1 MSEET
6 KIVDG
11 DRRANLEVI
20 APNVEDAVAKG
31 LSELGLNEDDVE
43 VVVLDEGSRGVLGIG
58 SRQARVR
65 LNVKAASEQFPEV
78 SIQDEMNGA
87 VVGVGAQDAPAG
99 SPEES
104 TELETGQ
111 LGIQEKVPEEAAISR
126 VEKTEEDNE
135 ALLIARDTVVDL
147 LDRMHIDADVDAY
160 YAEPDDE
167 RSRAALWVDVHGED
181 LSILIGHRA
190 ETLNALQYITGLIL
204 GKELGRS
211 VPLVVDVQGYR
222 LRRAQEVRRV
232 ANQMAMQAVKTGRRQ
247 MLEPMPANERRLVHI
262 ELRKNPDVTTESV
275 GEDPRRKVTITPVE
289 SEEDAIFD

>member
-6 KIVDG
+6 KMVDG
-11 DRRANLEVI
+11 DRWANLEII
-20 APNVEDAVAKG
+20 APSVEEAIAKG
-31 LSELGLNEDDVE
+31 LSELGLSEDDVE
-43 VVVLDEGSRGVLGIG
+43 VEVLDEGSRGVLGIG

-65 LNVKAASEQFPEV
+65 LSFKSEPDSASGDVDPGTLDGALREKMTEIPEV
-78 SIQDEMNGA
+78 ESE
-87 VVGVGAQDAPAG
+87 PA
-99 SPEES
+99 
-104 TELETGQ
+104 LVQ
-111 LGIQEKVPEEAAISR
+111 EEAADRESI
-126 VEKTEEDNE
+126 EEDE
-135 ALLIARDTVVDL
+135 ALLIARETVVDL
-147 LDRMHIDADVDAY
+147 LERMHIDADVDAY

-190 ETLNALQYITGLIL
+190 ETLNALQYITVLIL

-222 LRRAQEVRRV
+222 VRRAQEVRRL
-232 ANQMAMQAVKTGRRQ
+232 ANQMAEQAVKTGRRQ

-275 GEDPRRKVTITPVE
+275 GEDPRRKVTIIP
-289 SEEDAIFD
+289 EEPEEL

>member
-6 KIVDG
+6 KMFDG
-11 DRRANLEVI
+11 DRWANLEII
-20 APNVEDAVAKG
+20 APSVEEAIAKG
-31 LSELGLNEDDVE
+31 LSELGLSEDDVE
-43 VVVLDEGSRGVLGIG
+43 VEVLDEGSRGVLGIG

-65 LNVKAASEQFPEV
+65 LSFKSEPDSASDGVDPGTLDGTVRETMSEIPEV
-78 SIQDEMNGA
+78 ESEPA
-87 VVGVGAQDAPAG
+87 LAQ
-99 SPEES
+99 
-104 TELETGQ
+104 
-111 LGIQEKVPEEAAISR
+111 EEAAE
-126 VEKTEEDNE
+126 EKEPAAERDSIEEDE
-135 ALLIARDTVVDL
+135 ALLIARETVVDL
-147 LDRMHIDADVDAY
+147 LERMHIDADVDAY

-190 ETLNALQYITGLIL
+190 ETLNALQYITVLIL

-222 LRRAQEVRRV
+222 VRRAQEVRRL
-232 ANQMAMQAVKTGRRQ
+232 ANQMAEQAVKTGRRQ

-275 GEDPRRKVTITPVE
+275 GEDPRRKVTIIP
-289 SEEDAIFD
+289 EEPEEN

>member
-6 KIVDG
+6 KIFDG

-20 APNVEDAVAKG
+20 APNVEEAVAKG

-65 LNVKAASEQFPEV
+65 LNVKAASERVPEV

-87 VVGVGAQDAPAG
+87 EVGVGAQEAPAG
-99 SPEES
+99 
-104 TELETGQ
+104 L
-111 LGIQEKVPEEAAISR
+111 PEEAAELEAGQLDFQEKEPEEAAPSP
-126 VEKTEEDNE
+126 VEKTDEDNE

-147 LDRMHIDADVDAY
+147 LERMHIDADVDAY

-167 RSRAALWVDVHGED
+167 RSRAPLWVDVHGED

-222 LRRAQEVRRV
+222 MRRAQEVRRV

-275 GEDPRRKVTITPVE
+275 GEDPRRKVTITPVVP
-289 SEEDAIFD
+289 EEDAIFD